1 MRSRWLAQGMSYHN
15 LNLQNLLKRVT
26 EAPAVG
32 SNEQQY
38 KWLVE
43 GTDGTQR
50 TVEKCVVIK
59 FYLKAAGDEPAW
71 SCAHCTAK
79 GWSADRALCCI
90 EFGMP
95 TPMDEARFE
104 GLRQDKRA
112 QMAKRPTDRPRRS
125 WVRPVRPRPTDSPPV
140 RPASIPHT
148 RRSTNLPKP
157 PAPELRSKIGFSE
170 FPGSRRSVA
179 SLDMQACGSRLQ
191 CRVDGG
197 VVPCAHRVRAGICG
211 NLSYTT
217 GHAGRRGAPSG
228 QAGTYPLVGGWPQ
241 GRVHHA
247 RVQVRG

>member
-90 EFGMP
+90 ECGMP
-95 TPMDEARFE
+95 TPMDEARFD

-112 QMAKRPTDRPRRS
+112 QMAKRPTDRPPPLMGAPSAAPTDRLS
-125 WVRPVRPRPTDSPPV
+125 PRPTGVDT
-140 RPASIPHT
+140 PHT
-148 RRSTNLPKP
+148 SLDQPAETSGAG
-157 PAPELRSKIGFSE
+157 APEQNRFQRVPGFTPKCCK
-170 FPGSRRSVA
+170 FGHA
-179 SLDMQACGSRLQ
+179 SLWLEASMSCRWWCGSL
-191 CRVDGG
+191 
-197 VVPCAHRVRAGICG
+197 RASGEGG
-211 NLSYTT
+211 NLRKFELYYRTRRKARCPIGT
-217 GHAGRRGAPSG
+217 GRHISPGR
-228 QAGTYPLVGGWPQ
+228 
-241 GRVHHA
+241 
-247 RVQVRG
+247 